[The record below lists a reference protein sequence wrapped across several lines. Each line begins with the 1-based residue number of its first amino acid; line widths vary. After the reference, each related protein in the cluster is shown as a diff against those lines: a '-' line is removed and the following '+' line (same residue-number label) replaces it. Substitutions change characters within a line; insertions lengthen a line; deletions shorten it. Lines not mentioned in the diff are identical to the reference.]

1 MPEFSIPAALAAAPL
16 AAAPEQQQQEE
27 EDEEL
32 IDWEE
37 ADAPPPPAQ
46 PAADPG
52 AAPGPPQQPEAPP
65 PPPRVADTE
74 MSIEEL
80 EGCDFLPAS
89 TETALNTY
97 KLSPEAQDRL
107 RGYERKWP
115 GVLTRSGCPLCN
127 NTFSSTSEFMVRYTA
142 LLKDPLLVCPPT
154 VRYREIETLY
164 RQLVT
169 ERMSLAGSEDAVTMI
184 PWTFELIHH
193 HFTHHCVVPPFVGY
207 EVTEKLVQVWRVL
220 YSRSLAR
227 IQVQAPGSDPRCT
240 EADCKMIK
248 LWLDI
253 STKLE
258 SSLKNMAAG
267 EGGAKRGSS
276 LTTEAAGVKI
286 Q

>member
-1 MPEFSIPAALAAAPL
+1 MPEFSIPAQLAEEAPAA
-16 AAAPEQQQQEE
+16 AAAPEEE
-27 EDEEL
+27 EVV
-32 IDWEE
+32 DWEE
-37 ADAPPPPAQ
+37 ADALAV

-52 AAPGPPQQPEAPP
+52 PAAPASPAPP
-65 PPPRVADTE
+65 PAPAEQPPRVADTE
-74 MSIEEL
+74 LSIEEL

-97 KLSPEAQDRL
+97 KLSPEAQERL

-184 PWTFELIHH
+184 PWHYELIHN
-193 HFTHHCVVPPFVGY
+193 HFTHHCVCPPFMGY

-227 IQVQAPGSDPRCT
+227 IQVQSPGSDPRCT
-240 EADCKMIK
+240 EADCKMLK

-253 STKLE
+253 SAKLE
-258 SSLKNMAAG
+258 SSLKNMTAG
-267 EGGAKRGSS
+267 EGGAKRGSA
-276 LTTEAAGVKI
+276 LNEAAGVKI